1 MTIIQLNYIIA
12 LEETRNFTK
21 AANLCGIS
29 QPTLS
34 MQIKKLEEEL
44 KIIIFDRSK
53 KPIELTKIGSSII
66 KQAKKI
72 LLEVNKIDDLINT
85 KKEVLKGQFIFK
97 NFNS

>member
-72 LLEVNKIDDLINT
+72 LLEVNKIDDLINI
-85 KKEVLKGQFIFK
+85 KKEVLRGQFIIK

>member
-12 LEETRNFTK
+12 LEQTRNFTK
-21 AANLCGIS
+21 AAKLCGIS

-34 MQIKKLEEEL
+34 MQIKKLEGEL

-72 LLEVNKIDDLINT
+72 LLEVGKIDEIINT
-85 KKEVLKGQFIFK
+85 KKEVLKGQFTFK